1 MAVWKIYFHDI
12 FRVVKL
18 IFFILNLN
26 IIERELKNNE
36 DLETDCFPIK
46 FDCLINEIWINKPK
60 KQEYFEL
67 QIYSVRLGQAALS
80 V

>member
-26 IIERELKNNE
+26 IIERKLKNNE

-46 FDCLINEIWINKPK
+46 FDCLINEI
-60 KQEYFEL
+60 
-67 QIYSVRLGQAALS
+67 
-80 V
+80 